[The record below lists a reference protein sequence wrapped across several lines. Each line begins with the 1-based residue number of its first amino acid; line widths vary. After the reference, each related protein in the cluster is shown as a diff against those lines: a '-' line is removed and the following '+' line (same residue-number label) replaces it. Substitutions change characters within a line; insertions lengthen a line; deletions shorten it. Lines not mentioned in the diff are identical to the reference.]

1 MRRFSWVTNH
11 YKWIVLKLAYNERYL
26 TSCNVM
32 EELKYRYEREVNHG
46 HRSATKTILEGDL
59 PPSSVPVLCISSVQ
73 TNTEAMTENISNSH
87 GVDKSTVAN
96 VELTDRWS
104 AVNAVLDAPLSK
116 KLASGILFVRQ
127 KHKCLCCL
135 KILWNRTMWLG

>member
-1 MRRFSWVTNH
+1 MRRFSWVTNN

-26 TSCNVM
+26 TFCNVM

-59 PPSSVPVLCISSVQ
+59 PPSSVLVLCISSVQ

-127 KHKCLCCL
+127 KHKG
-135 KILWNRTMWLG
+135 IH

>member
-1 MRRFSWVTNH
+1 
-11 YKWIVLKLAYNERYL
+11 
-26 TSCNVM
+26 M
-32 EELKYRYEREVNHG
+32 EELKYRYTQFFYKFFLYNNSFYFINEIQLFLPLLRYEREVNHG

-96 VELTDRWS
+96 VELTDRW
-104 AVNAVLDAPLSK
+104 
-116 KLASGILFVRQ
+116 
-127 KHKCLCCL
+127 
-135 KILWNRTMWLG
+135 

>member
-1 MRRFSWVTNH
+1 MRRFSWVTNN

-26 TSCNVM
+26 TFCNVM

-59 PPSSVPVLCISSVQ
+59 PPSSVLVLCISSVQ

-96 VELTDRWS
+96 VELTDRCECGTGCTI
-104 AVNAVLDAPLSK
+104 V
-116 KLASGILFVRQ
+116 
-127 KHKCLCCL
+127 
-135 KILWNRTMWLG
+135 